1 MEHTWPIFGLE
12 PMAAKILFCVVF
24 GAFSA
29 YLMNKS
35 IATFHDGLRPVLPE
49 FIEGRMGRAQ
59 LTSISLAIGIGFVLG
74 WAPFTLTTGLI
85 LVGLILL
92 PVDSIGAASPKW
104 WIALIGGGA
113 WGALIASSLGGIQ
126 AASKMLP
133 VDILGALAALAT
145 PLVFAFV
152 AFPVVAVG
160 FQFGWKKGFIALTVA
175 VAARQLLSAFG
186 TFTLMGSKISLSPDG
201 AAMLFGM
208 GMLIVFAIQKDRK
221 INRTVQ
227 AEVAAAAAEMD
238 GAGEGFFG
246 ERSARI
252 FKSLPLLAI
261 QGAIIA
267 FGIRAG
273 IIAWQP
279 TDVMSAAAGKM
290 TESGILSL
298 ALAFGFVPL
307 IATTALTTGVYGT
320 VGLCF
325 AVAAGY
331 FSPNPYVAL
340 IAGAVVASLEVLLLR
355 QIGKLLDQYQTLRES
370 AESLRL
376 SMDKVVTYALL
387 AGSMVAG
394 NQLIPGGTG
403 YFLVAGL
410 FVLNE
415 FCGQKLMPMAAAPA
429 AAIITGI
436 LANVFMLLGWM

>member
-1 MEHTWPIFGLE
+1 MANTWPIFGLD
-12 PMAAKILFCVVF
+12 PIAAKILFCLVF
-24 GAFSA
+24 GGFSA
-29 YLMNKS
+29 FLMNKS

-92 PVDSIGAASPKW
+92 PVDSIGAAAPKW
-104 WIALIGGGA
+104 WIAVLGGGA
-113 WGALIASSLGGIQ
+113 WGALVSSSLEGIQ
-126 AASKMLP
+126 TASKLLP
-133 VDILGALAALAT
+133 VDILAALASLAT
-145 PLVFAFV
+145 PLTFAFV

-160 FQFGWKKGFIALTVA
+160 YQFGWKKGLIALTVA
-175 VAARQLLSAFG
+175 VIARQLLSAFG
-186 TFTLMGSKISLSPDG
+186 TFKLMGNEVTLSPDG

-208 GMLIVFAIQKDRK
+208 GMLIIFAIQKDRRVRK
-221 INRTVQ
+221 EMQ
-227 AEVAAAAAEMD
+227 SEVAATIEVD
-238 GAGEGFFG
+238 EDGEGFFG

-252 FKSLPLLAI
+252 YKSLPLLAI

-273 IIAWQP
+273 IVAWQP

-290 TESGILSL
+290 IESGILSL
-298 ALAFGFVPL
+298 ALAFGFLPL

-340 IAGAVVASLEVLLLR
+340 IAGGVVAGLEVVFLR

-415 FCGQKLMPMAAAPA
+415 FSGQKLMPMAAAPA

-436 LANVFMLLGWM
+436 LANIFVLIGWM